1 MDASMYD
8 MQDRYETLVGHQ
20 NAELIG
26 IVSHCLICLI
36 PFKKKCSL
44 LRKYKRSAELLVRQ
58 RRPSLGGRSL

>member
-1 MDASMYD
+1 MDASICD
-8 MQDRYETLVGHQ
+8 MQDRYKTHVGHQ

-36 PFKKKCSL
+36 PFNKKYSL

-58 RRPSLGGRSL
+58 RRPAPGGRSL